1 MTQTTKSPRLVLA
14 TAFQIAEQSLPDY
27 AHRFSPRK
35 FTQHQL
41 FACLVLQ
48 QFLQLDYRKLQA
60 FLIDTPCLTAVIGL
74 QNVPHFTTFQ
84 KAAAR
89 LLKSTP
95 AHRLLDTTVHAA
107 NQSGV
112 TKKRVKLAA
121 VDGTGFESRHVS
133 AYFVKRRKRACK
145 TGYETTTYTRY
156 PSAGIVCDC
165 ASHLILA
172 VVPGRGPGP
181 DDKHYKQALTQAG
194 KRSKVETILADAGY
208 DSEGAHLFARQEFG
222 MRTIIPATRGRP
234 TKKLPKGYWRRLMT
248 TRFNSEKYGQ
258 RWQVETVNSMIKRM
272 QGSALRARCYWS
284 QCREIV
290 LRTITHNIMIL

>member
-1 MTQTTKSPRLVLA
+1 MVLA
-14 TAFQIAEQSLPDY
+14 TAFQIAKQSLPEY
-27 AHRFSPRK
+27 AHRCSPKK

-41 FACLVLQ
+41 FACLILQ
-48 QFLQLDYRKLQA
+48 QFLQLDYRKLQV
-60 FLIDTPCLTAVIGL
+60 FLSDAPCLAEVIEL
-74 QNVPHFTTFQ
+74 KKIPHFTTFQ

-89 LLKSTP
+89 LLKSSS
-95 AHRLLDTTVHAA
+95 AHRLLDQTVLAA
-107 NQSGV
+107 NQSGI
-112 TKKRVKLAA
+112 TKKCVKLAA
-121 VDGTGFESRHVS
+121 VDGTGFESRHIS

-172 VVPGRGPGP
+172 VVSGRGPGP
-181 DDKHYKQALTQAG
+181 DDKHYRQAVTQAA
-194 KRSKVETILADAGY
+194 KRAKVGTILADAGY

-222 MRTIIPATRGRP
+222 IRTIIPATRGRP
-234 TKKLPKGYWRRLMT
+234 TKKLPKGYWRRQMT
-248 TRFNSEKYGQ
+248 TRFNAEKYGQ

-272 QGSALRARCYWS
+272 QGSALRARNYWS